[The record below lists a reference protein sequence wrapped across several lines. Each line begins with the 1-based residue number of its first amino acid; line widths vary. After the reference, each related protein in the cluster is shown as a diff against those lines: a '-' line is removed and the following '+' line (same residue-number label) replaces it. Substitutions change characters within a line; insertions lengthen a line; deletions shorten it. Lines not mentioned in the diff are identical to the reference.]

1 MMIQDIARPNEKPRV
16 RVFFARKKTRGIPN
30 TVHQV
35 VRVIKSK
42 KKEQGYIDS
51 KSEVQNRS
59 VSPCSYERNHGEGSK
74 RDGEQ
79 RREEGHAVAHAGR
92 VVLVPVLR
100 DVVAGAVRVRARA
113 GGDPRR
119 REVRDVRRGLLAD
132 LAVADHDLDTH
143 GRHTVDN
150 DEGNW

>member
-1 MMIQDIARPNEKPRV
+1 M
-16 RVFFARKKTRGIPN
+16 
-30 TVHQV
+30 
-35 VRVIKSK
+35 
-42 KKEQGYIDS
+42 
-51 KSEVQNRS
+51 
-59 VSPCSYERNHGEGSK
+59 
-74 RDGEQ
+74 
-79 RREEGHAVAHAGR
+79 
-92 VVLVPVLR
+92 PVLR